1 MYQKAIP
8 DSNLMHYLID
18 SGRHRF
24 TPPVFLLRFDRQT
37 ERPEIISCNN
47 ETSRIHGRRHKKQVG
62 YVHKVTRV
70 DGGEGERERVVAGV
84 SIC

>member
-1 MYQKAIP
+1 MCQKEIP
-8 DSNLMHYLID
+8 DSNCKHYLID
-18 SGRHRF
+18 SGRLRF
-24 TPPVFLLRFDRQT
+24 APPVFLLRSYKQT

-62 YVHKVTRV
+62 YVHKVTR
-70 DGGEGERERVVAGV
+70 DEGGQGERERVVAGV